1 MKKKLRKTKKKTEK
15 EILEML
21 GSLNNEFKNV
31 KEHKKAK
38 TNVKN
43 NP

>member
-1 MKKKLRKTKKKTEK
+1 MWER
-15 EILEML
+15 L

-43 NP
+43 NS

>member
-1 MKKKLRKTKKKTEK
+1 
-15 EILEML
+15 ML

-43 NP
+43 NSEISCK